1 MSDKWMTRK
10 TFGLGNLREQ
20 LKIRSIQ
27 KEYDK
32 KNKKEVLTYSQPK
45 GIYYTVLF
53 SLLLWWIPIAGPA
66 IAGYIGGRKSGS
78 TSKALASSLIATSVI
93 LILTFLLAPFTSGPL
108 SGANTYFGSGVLTLS
123 QSKLFAY
130 SGLLS
135 DLYTGYGIYKTFAII
150 LPGSVV
156 VLNIFSY
163 TGGFMTTLKTQE
175 DHLNYSY
182 MNQNIDD
189 QLRSVRSAP
198 KVNVGRRV
206 IKEFT
211 DGSNDEDEGIGGW
224 SYL

>member
-10 TFGLGNLREQ
+10 TFGLGDLREE

-27 KEYDK
+27 KEYNK

-78 TSKALASSLIATSVI
+78 TTKAIASSLIATSVI
-93 LILTFLLAPFTSGPL
+93 LILTFLMAPFTSGPL

-123 QSKLFAY
+123 QSRLFAY

-135 DLYTGYGIYKTFAII
+135 NLYTGYGIYKTFAII

-182 MNQNIDD
+182 MNQNIDEK
-189 QLRSVRSAP
+189 LRSVRSAP
-198 KVNVGRRV
+198 KVKVGRRV